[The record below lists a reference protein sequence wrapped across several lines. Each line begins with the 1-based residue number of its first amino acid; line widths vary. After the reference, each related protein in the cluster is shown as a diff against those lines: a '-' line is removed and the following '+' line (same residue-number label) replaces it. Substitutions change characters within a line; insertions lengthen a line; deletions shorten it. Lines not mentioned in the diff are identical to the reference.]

1 MSGQEGTASETPLG
15 INAGASGRDALLAML
30 AEGAVGVS
38 GVGLDKY
45 GGRVVADARTRSVA
59 NVSAE
64 LLERGYARRYAG
76 GHRDGWCDG
85 SP

>member
-1 MSGQEGTASETPLG
+1 MPSPPCWRKARSGF
-15 INAGASGRDALLAML
+15 
-30 AEGAVGVS
+30 AVGVS

-64 LLERGYARRYAG
+64 LRERDYARRYAG
-76 GHRDGWCDG
+76 GHRESWCDG
-85 SP
+85 NP